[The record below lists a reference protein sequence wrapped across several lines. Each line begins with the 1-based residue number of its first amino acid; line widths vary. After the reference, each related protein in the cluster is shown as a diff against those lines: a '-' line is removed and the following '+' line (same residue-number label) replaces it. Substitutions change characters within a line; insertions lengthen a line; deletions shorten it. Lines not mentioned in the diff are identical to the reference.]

1 MHAVISADG
10 RVSLDRVNV
19 ARLLIV
25 HEKKRMLHPEQARMM
40 VGHPFLRQGPANSFL
55 THPLSNRGLGPYRSR
70 THRVEGP
77 CTHRAESL
85 KGHKACRVES
95 ESASATTRCH
105 LREADH
111 CCNHDYN
118 LPRAAN
124 GSIVDRPLG
133 CSPCLKDRLDC
144 YCHYPTSWIAKF

>member
-1 MHAVISADG
+1 MHALINAG
-10 RVSLDRVNV
+10 GGASLDRVNV

-25 HEKKRMLHPEQARMM
+25 HQKKRMLYPKQARMM
-40 VGHPFLRQGPANSFL
+40 VGHPFLRQGPAKSFL
-55 THPLSNRGLGPYRSR
+55 THPLSNRDLGPYRSR

-85 KGHKACRVES
+85 KGHKACQVDS
-95 ESASATTRCH
+95 ESATTGH
-105 LREADH
+105 YSREADH
-111 CCNHDYN
+111 GCNHDYN
-118 LPRAAN
+118 SPRAAN

-144 YCHYPTSWIAKF
+144 YCHCPTSWTEKF